1 MPASGTAGR
10 GTAAPGPGSTAAGQA
25 TVELAL
31 ALPLVVM
38 LMLLV
43 AQVGLVVRDQVLVTH
58 AAREAVRTASVQ
70 AGSDIDAVT
79 RSAEAAGPLDRRR
92 LDVEVMPGGDPPS
105 TVRVRVRYR
114 CRTDLALIGALV
126 PDLTLEASAVMRS
139 E

>member
-1 MPASGTAGR
+1 MT
-10 GTAAPGPGSTAAGQA
+10 AGQA

-43 AQVGLVVRDQVLVTH
+43 TQVGLVVRDQVLVTH
-58 AAREAVRTASVQ
+58 AAREAVRAASVRP
-70 AGSDIDAVT
+70 GPDTGEVT
-79 RSAEAAGPLDRRR
+79 RAAAIAGPLERTR
-92 LDVEVMPGGDPPS
+92 LEIEVTPGGGASP

-114 CRTDLALIGALV
+114 CRTDLALIGMLM
-126 PDLTLEASAVMRS
+126 PDLTLQATAVMRS